1 MKVCR
6 DSPNRQQMKIS
17 FITLLVAGFLST
29 ALCFVPMRLSSAGR
43 SRDIGL
49 CLKQSV
55 DELWNVIKDTR
66 LQRDRIKEEIV
77 QVVELQRGCDE
88 SSEVY
93 LALERRFMDLIDM
106 EDETVLRISR
116 LVHALVSKSRLDRNG
131 TALYRS
137 YFSDV

>member
-1 MKVCR
+1 MR
-6 DSPNRQQMKIS
+6 IS
-17 FITLLVAGFLST
+17 FFVLLTMTCVGT

-43 SRDIGL
+43 SREMGL

-55 DELWNVIKDTR
+55 DELWSVIKDTR
-66 LQRDRIKEEIV
+66 LQRERIKEEIV
-77 QVVELQRGCDE
+77 QVVELQRECNE

-116 LVHALVSKSRLDRNG
+116 LVNALVTKSRLGRNA

-137 YFSDV
+137 YFSDA

>member
-1 MKVCR
+1 MTCV
-6 DSPNRQQMKIS
+6 
-17 FITLLVAGFLST
+17 GT

-43 SRDIGL
+43 SREMGL

-55 DELWNVIKDTR
+55 DELWSVIKDTR
-66 LQRDRIKEEIV
+66 LQRERIKEEIV
-77 QVVELQRGCDE
+77 QVVELQRECNE

-116 LVHALVSKSRLDRNG
+116 LVNALVTKSRLGRNA

-137 YFSDV
+137 YFSDA